1 MESFEKNFLN
11 EDGQHYVQTK
21 VKWWYNDNRQFAV
34 DIRGIESDIIRM
46 LAEVTAS
53 AVS

>member
-1 MESFEKNFLN
+1 MEKSLLPA
-11 EDGQHYVQTK
+11 
-21 VKWWYNDNRQFAV
+21 DNRQFAA
-34 DIRGIESDIIRM
+34 DIPGIESDIIRM